1 MFVFRLMV
9 KNVAHNKLH
18 TSFLFMLP
26 LLNIGS
32 VQGAIAPEE
41 IAKRWSPSILFIVV
55 QKDDGGGVGSGF
67 FVDESH
73 AVTSWHV
80 VSGAKSIRVV
90 TKEKDEANAKTVAS
104 LPEYD
109 LALIEVDQTIGA
121 GAAMVIRKEPAR
133 DLERVYVCGNPEATS
148 FVWSDGSVG
157 NSLQKT
163 EMGDLIQITAPI
175 SPGSSGGPVLDADGK
190 VIGIIKC
197 YLKSGQ
203 NLNFAVPVK
212 HIQNLFEEKEKGEKY
227 SVILS
232 SSEWV
237 KFKSAAQDGDLAL
250 LRRTIGYVIE
260 KTGQDVFWHT
270 EIGVVLFQ
278 NKLYDMAL
286 EQFKNAVKIDPSYAK
301 AWANLGATELQLNK
315 SEEALETY
323 KKALQIT
330 SDDEQITIQAARAF
344 ERCDKAEESGSL
356 LKVAIEKHP
365 DWEECKKEFNKAV
378 KKQY

>member
-1 MFVFRLMV
+1 MV
-9 KNVAHNKLH
+9 KNVALNKFH
-18 TSFLFMLP
+18 RSFLFMLP
-26 LLNIGS
+26 LLNIGPLHS
-32 VQGAIAPEE
+32 AIAPEE

-80 VSGAKSIRVV
+80 VSGAKSIRVA
-90 TKEKDEANAKTVAS
+90 TKEKNEANAKTVAS
-104 LPEYD
+104 LPEHD
-109 LALIEVDQTIGA
+109 LALIEVEQSLGA
-121 GAAMVIRKEPAR
+121 GTAMVIRTEPAR
-133 DLERVYVCGNPEATS
+133 DLEKVYVCGNPEATS

-212 HIQNLFEEKEKGEKY
+212 HIQSLFEEKDKGERY

-237 KFKSAAQDGDLAL
+237 KFKSAAQDGDLVV

-260 KTGQDVFWHT
+260 KTGEDVFWHT
-270 EIGVVLFQ
+270 EVGVVLFQ

-286 EQFKNAVKIDPSYAK
+286 EQFKNAVKIDPGYAK
-301 AWANLGATELQLNK
+301 AWANRGATELQLNK
-315 SEEALETY
+315 TEEALESY
-323 KKALQIT
+323 NRALQIAP
-330 SDDEQITIQAARAF
+330 DDEQITLQAARAF
-344 ERCDKAEESGSL
+344 DRCDKAGESENL

-365 DWEECKKEFNKAV
+365 DWGDCKKAFERIV
-378 KKQY
+378 KK